1 MKRLIGNLR
10 PYTHDIY
17 WIISVFILASAFL
30 YGYYSYFTPEKMD
43 FVFRNMDGPAYVV
56 VAKTFY
62 NVNLIN
68 KINPF
73 PFLAPTHYAFQFPL
87 YPLFIRMFSFIGY
100 NESMIFV
107 SQLFALLCTIA
118 LYFLVKLVHP
128 KANALVVALLS
139 IFYTP
144 RWFIVSHV
152 GSIEP
157 VFIFFITLFLIF
169 FMQKKYFLSAL
180 FAGLAQ
186 IAKPQGI
193 VFFVGIAV
201 YYGITICITR
211 KKTILKG
218 IREFFPFLLI
228 PLGLIGVFT
237 LYQIQ
242 YHDFFIYL
250 SVDKI
255 YHQVQWPPLQIL
267 TLKVLYYNTIGIFEL
282 WKEGLV
288 FNYILYLIPLAI
300 LLQKK
305 FYFFSVVGI
314 VFYLTI
320 LLYVHA
326 DIARYF
332 IPLLPLIFLGYSD
345 ILSEKPIY
353 LTLFLCTPLV
363 FLYALSFI
371 NYNIAPL

>member
-1 MKRLIGNLR
+1 MKRLFENFR

-17 WIISVFILASAFL
+17 WIISVFILASSVL

-68 KINPF
+68 NINPF

-87 YPLFIRMFSFIGY
+87 YPLFIRLFSFIGY
-100 NESMIFV
+100 KESMIFV

-118 LYFLVKLVHP
+118 LYFLVKLVNP

-169 FMQKKYFLSAL
+169 FMQKKYLLSAL
-180 FAGLAQ
+180 CAGLAQ

-193 VFFVGIAV
+193 IFFVGIAL

-211 KKTILKG
+211 KKTIRKG
-218 IREFFPFLLI
+218 LSEFVPYLLI
-228 PLGLIGVFT
+228 PLSLIGIFT

-242 YHDFFIYL
+242 YNDFFIYL
-250 SVDKI
+250 SLDKI

-305 FYFFSVVGI
+305 FYFFSIIGI
-314 VFYLTI
+314 VFYFTI
-320 LLYVHA
+320 LFYVHA

-353 LTLFLCTPLV
+353 LTLFLCTPMV
-363 FLYALSFI
+363 FLYGLSFI